1 MHTKRSATRVLGGLA
16 IIVLGTVLFPGAAFA
31 QSAIAGLV
39 RDSSGAVLPGVLVEA
54 SSDVLIEKVR
64 SSISDVNGQY
74 RIVDLRPG
82 VYTVT
87 FTLTGFNTVK
97 REAVEVAADFVAS
110 VNADLPVGSLQETIT
125 VTGESPV
132 VDLQSA

>member
-1 MHTKRSATRVLGGLA
+1 MSTAPAVYRRTRQSVEASMHTKRSAARFPGGLA
-16 IIVLGTVLFPGAAFA
+16 IIVLATVLFPGAAFA

-97 REAVEVAADFVAS
+97 REAVEVAADFVATVS
-110 VNADLPVGSLQETIT
+110 ADM
-125 VTGESPV
+125 
-132 VDLQSA
+132 